1 MRISDWSSD
10 VCSSDLNANDTSV
23 NVQAISG
30 ATEEMAA
37 SVAEIAVQV
46 AGASTET
53 DGVVGLVA
61 NASETVS
68 VLAGT
73 AEEIS
78 GVVRLIQDIAEQTNL
93 LELNATIEAARAGE
107 AGHGFA
113 VVAGVVKSPAQ
124 QQPPPTAATP
134 GPVAPL

>member
-93 LELNATIEAARAGE
+93 LALNAYNEAAHIGRASWRERGC
-107 AGHGFA
+107 
-113 VVAGVVKSPAQ
+113 Q
-124 QQPPPTAATP
+124 
-134 GPVAPL
+134 